1 MSRRP
6 SRLYH
11 DQLLRLGN
19 GYPLYEPDPGPEEPV
34 QVGDVGYIN
43 SRTGHLHRA
52 FNVLH
57 EKSAPINQKRGVP
70 DLFELLP
77 PNLRETLIL
86 GALPPGVH
94 TSSLEYS
101 HGVNLG
107 VDRYLIHTHILKFA
121 ANNSEILNIVVL
133 QSLQARVFNYL
144 VKPSKEQPSSLN
156 VKLTA

>member
-1 MSRRP
+1 MPRRP

-43 SRTGHLHRA
+43 SRTGHFHRA

-70 DLFELLP
+70 DLFEPLP

-121 ANNSEILNIVVL
+121 ANNSEI
-133 QSLQARVFNYL
+133 F
-144 VKPSKEQPSSLN
+144 
-156 VKLTA
+156 